1 MTPPVPRRSLA
12 TLCLAFALLACLAL
26 GGCVASRPYQTVP
39 GPRPAADGS
48 LPQQPPPAVPAC
60 TDPLACVVF
69 VEFDDYGNLMNRAQF
84 QATLQAAEAAAQAQ
98 GSVLL
103 YVHGWHNDAAPGSH
117 DVQGFQRLV
126 ERTAR
131 ADRELRPDHPARGRT
146 LGIYVGWR
154 GDSIASRGPTL
165 PLSYLATFWDRKSAA
180 EAIGHSGGV
189 YDLLSRLS
197 ELRRRHD
204 GSRLLLHG
212 HSFGAAVLHAALA
225 NTLMD
230 QIRMD
235 AADSSCAA
243 TVVERKLRSADADLL
258 ACPAGMAADLV
269 LLLNPAFEAMRLR
282 PQLDLARSLE
292 YKPNLPP
299 RLVVLTTAADWATQT
314 AFPIGRSLGTAFDV
328 YADAQSPAENVTAV
342 GHHLPY
348 VTHQLAALGAQ
359 ACPADALPDLA
370 SLARVTDPRRQSLC
384 VPAQALYPKAQP
396 LLLRRCDAPGDCAQV
411 AGAHHLR
418 RGPVAD
424 GLVPYRMPL
433 VNIRTTRDVSSGHGD
448 IRNDTLENFVRQ
460 LLTLAIANPGMVPMA
475 PR

>member
-1 MTPPVPRRSLA
+1 MTPPTPHRNLA
-12 TLCLAFALLACLAL
+12 TLWLALALLMCLAL
-26 GGCVASRPYQTVP
+26 GGCVASRPYQTEL

-48 LPQQPPPAVPAC
+48 LPQQPPFEVPAC
-60 TDPLACVVF
+60 ADPLACVVF
-69 VEFDDYGNLMNRAQF
+69 VEFDDFGNLMNRAQL
-84 QATLQAAEAAAQAQ
+84 QATLQAAEATAKAQ

-117 DVQGFQRLV
+117 DVLGFQRLV
-126 ERTAR
+126 DRTAR
-131 ADRELRPDHPARGRT
+131 ADRELRPDHAAQGRT

-154 GDSIASRGPTL
+154 GDAIASRGPTL
-165 PLSYLATFWDRKSAA
+165 PLSYLLTFWDRKSAA

-204 GSRLLLHG
+204 GSRLLLQG
-212 HSFGAAVLHAALA
+212 HSFGAAVLYAALA

-235 AADSSCAA
+235 AAGSPCAA
-243 TVVERKLRSADADLL
+243 TVDERKLRGADADVL

-299 RLVVLTTAADWATQT
+299 RLVVLTTSADWATQT
-314 AFPIGRSLGTAFDV
+314 AFPVGRALGTAFDA
-328 YADAQSPAENVTAV
+328 YADAQSPAENVTAA
-342 GHHLPY
+342 GHHMPY

-359 ACPADALPDLA
+359 ACPADALPALA
-370 SLARVTDPRRQSLC
+370 SLARVTDPRRTALC
-384 VPAQALYPKAQP
+384 VPAWAQFPEAQAL
-396 LLLRRCDAPGDCAQV
+396 LLQRCDAPGDCAQV
-411 AGAHHLR
+411 AGRHHIR
-418 RGPVAD
+418 RGAAAE

-433 VNIRTTRDVSSGHGD
+433 VNIRTTGEVSRGHND
-448 IRNDTLENFVRQ
+448 IRNDTLENFVLQ
-460 LLTLAIANPGMVPMA
+460 LLTLAIANPGLFPMA
-475 PR
+475 PL